1 MGWVWLR
8 VLLVG
13 SIRRVVFC
21 WEEDGH
27 DWQGFFVN
35 MCSLASQD
43 PLQPVVV
50 MQSCE
55 VELQVLALGFL
66 LSHFSFSFRHP
77 GWKDD
82 GICLASVSS

>member
-8 VLLVG
+8 VLFVG

-35 MCSLASQD
+35 AWTSASQV

-55 VELQVLALGFL
+55 GTKHSLTTENSCQ
-66 LSHFSFSFRHP
+66 SFSVVPFVSFR
-77 GWKDD
+77 GMKRRM
-82 GICLASVSS
+82 GK